1 MWKNGAAVGRSHT
14 SIPITMTFP
23 AIIAALSLPMT
34 QDATPFTQPQ
44 GVAEPSRLAI
54 TPVLDGLVS
63 PDEWDGFAK
72 SNDGETFLQWEPRK
86 LYVAGKIPADRDLV
100 LSIDSKQNGWLV
112 GNDNLEVRFRLVDGK
127 VTVTARQLD
136 ATNVNGPKW
145 IAQPILERAAIV
157 NGKVHDGITH
167 IEAALVDPG
176 SGLLPTTENEKFSAR
191 LDVIAQSA
199 QATEPFYPRVG
210 TPLRLAEERAS
221 AMPVG
226 LNWNVEQPGR
236 SLTPGTASK
245 IRFTFNSKENPN
257 LKKIEIKPIGPLAD
271 HATVLGQP
279 FPAFDK
285 KGRAMVDYEARAGK
299 EAPTGYHL
307 VATTLTTSDGIPAM
321 IQASV
326 RIAPLVDFVLTDAK
340 IELKAGVQE
349 IKIPFYIKS
358 NSNYRLDG
366 DCDVQTPQNW
376 EILKGDEKDFT
387 IYNGKSGVRRVL
399 TVRIPADTAG
409 TVPMKFKATIGT
421 RVVEDVRWLTVS
433 RK

>member
-1 MWKNGAAVGRSHT
+1 
-14 SIPITMTFP
+14 MTLP
-23 AIIAALSLPMT
+23 AIIAALSLPVT
-34 QDATPFTQPQ
+34 QDATPFTQAQ
-44 GVAEPSRLAI
+44 TVVEPARLAI
-54 TPVLDGLVS
+54 TPVLDGLVN
-63 PDEWDGFAK
+63 PDEWDALTK

-112 GNDNLEVRFRLVDGK
+112 GNDNLEVRFRLTDGK

-136 ATNVNGPKW
+136 ATNVNGPRW
-145 IAQPILERAAIV
+145 VAQPVLERAAIV
-157 NGKVHDGITH
+157 YGKVHDGIAH

-176 SGLLPTTENEKFSAR
+176 SGLLPTSQSEKFSAR
-191 LDVIAQSA
+191 MDVIAQSA

-226 LNWNVEQPGR
+226 LNWNVEASGR
-236 SLTPGTASK
+236 SLTPGSASK
-245 IRFTFNSKENPN
+245 IRFTFNSKEDPN

-271 HATVLGQP
+271 HASTLGQP
-279 FPAFDK
+279 FPSFDK

-307 VATTLTTSDGIPAM
+307 VATTLTTADGVPAM

-326 RIAPLVDFVLTDAK
+326 RIAPLIDFVLTDAK

-349 IKIPFYIKS
+349 IKIPFYVKS

-366 DCDVQTPQNW
+366 DCSVQMPPNW
-376 EILKGDEKDFT
+376 EILKGDEKGFV
-387 IYNGKSGVRRVL
+387 IYNGKAGVRRVL
-399 TVRIPADTAG
+399 TVRIPADAAG
-409 TVPMKFKATIGT
+409 TVPVKFKGTIGQQ
-421 RVVEDVRWLTVS
+421 VVEDIRWLTVS
-433 RK
+433 RKK